1 MRWQAWMPSAQ
12 EISNAAQLRA
22 GAYGKTTMQQS
33 LGMIVLLGLAAG
45 LLPFGVHWVRAARA
59 DTVLPL
65 AQALASSV
73 GFQAE
78 SSFGLRGLG
87 LLNPGAWSE
96 FVAAVTGMDQALPG
110 WLAGGLSALGEWLNW
125 PLAWL
130 SAWIVYGAA
139 VMVANKALGGHVTL
153 QRFYGAT
160 GFAAAPLLLTGLTPI
175 PCLGALAAVAAT
187 IWALAVYIRANA
199 EVTGLPVSRA
209 AAAVLL
215 PLPILALVSVLV
227 AGLLV
232 MLSALAVF

>member
-1 MRWQAWMPSAQ
+1 MPSAQ

-22 GAYGKTTMQQS
+22 GAYGRTTMQQA

-45 LLPFGVHWVRAARA
+45 LLPFGLNWVTAARA

-65 AQALASSV
+65 ARALSSSA
-73 GFQAE
+73 GLEME
-78 SSFGLRGLG
+78 SDMGLRGLG
-87 LLNPGAWSE
+87 LLNPGVWYE
-96 FVAAVTGMDQALPG
+96 FGAAVAGMDQALPG

-130 SAWIVYGAA
+130 YAWIVYGAT
-139 VMVANKALGGHVTL
+139 VMVANKTLGGHVTL

-175 PCLGALAAVAAT
+175 PCLGALAGLAAM

-199 EVTGLPVSRA
+199 EVTGLPLSRA

-215 PLPILALVSVLV
+215 PLPILALASVLV
-227 AGLLV
+227 AGFFV
-232 MLSALAVF
+232 MLSALVLF